1 MCFDDRKYFLG
12 HWYLMFRC
20 SGTKVFRYS
29 TYVFNLSDMQATVI
43 DPADM
48 EGLEAALNNN
58 NVSSEEICQ
67 FFFSFSI

>member
-1 MCFDDRKYFLG
+1 MFDVWEHRVVF
-12 HWYLMFRC
+12 WY

-29 TYVFNLSDMQATVI
+29 TYVFNLLDMQATVI

-67 FFFSFSI
+67 LFFSPFNSIF